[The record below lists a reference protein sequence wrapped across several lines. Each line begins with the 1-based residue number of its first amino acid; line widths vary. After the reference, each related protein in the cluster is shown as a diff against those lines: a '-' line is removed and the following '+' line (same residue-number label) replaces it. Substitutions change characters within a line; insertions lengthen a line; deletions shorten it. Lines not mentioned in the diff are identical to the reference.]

1 MEIFKSNVESK
12 RGKRGKGC
20 VCVREKA
27 LSNLGL
33 GLKSIEIEFESQDQF
48 ASITRILTLEN
59 GSLKPIKHDD
69 WFSWNLSL
77 KTNLHSYITKILTLK
92 NGSLKSIKY
101 DGLFSF

>member
-1 MEIFKSNVESK
+1 M
-12 RGKRGKGC
+12 
-20 VCVREKA
+20 CVREKA

-69 WFSWNLSL
+69 
-77 KTNLHSYITKILTLK
+77 
-92 NGSLKSIKY
+92 
-101 DGLFSF
+101 